1 MASGFKKVTVDQMAD
16 AVMEIMEDIKDVGAD
31 EIKKGVKKA
40 GKDIATE
47 LHSTAPV
54 KTGKYAKSWKSA
66 VQKEDADSIEVEV
79 YSPSRYMLAHLLEHG
94 HAKRGGGRVRAI
106 PHIEPATNNAMN
118 KLEAELQRSI
128 TL

>member
-1 MASGFKKVTVDQMAD
+1 MANRRVTVDEMAD
-16 AVMEIMEDIKDVGAD
+16 AVMEIMEDLKDLGAD

-54 KTGKYAKSWKSA
+54 KSGRYARSWKSA
-66 VQKEDADSIEVEV
+66 VQREDSTSIEVEV

-106 PHIEPATNNAMN
+106 PHIEPATNKAMDE
-118 KLEAELQRSI
+118 LEAELQRSI